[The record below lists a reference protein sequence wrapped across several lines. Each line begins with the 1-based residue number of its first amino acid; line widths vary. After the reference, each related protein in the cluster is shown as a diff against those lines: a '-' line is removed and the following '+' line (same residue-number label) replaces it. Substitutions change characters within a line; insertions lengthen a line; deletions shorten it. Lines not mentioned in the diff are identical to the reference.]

1 MTHRDVRLEVAV
13 AMEGDHIVIAVN
25 ADVSLS
31 ADKSSG
37 LQDFLSVIVSDD
49 IEITW
54 TSKPS
59 MYSPH
64 WSYLW
69 ILIICTLII
78 CIS

>member
-37 LQDFLSVIVSDD
+37 L
-49 IEITW
+49 
-54 TSKPS
+54 
-59 MYSPH
+59 
-64 WSYLW
+64 
-69 ILIICTLII
+69 
-78 CIS
+78 